1 MSNDNNNPMNQGA
14 PYYPPFGYPYYPPMP
29 EMQQQPAQQMPPQ
42 PQQPPMGWP
51 QQPVWYPH
59 MMPGFPPMGYPMPQQ
74 QPMMPP
80 QQAMPHPHHP
90 HHHHHAAAPGFDWSS
105 QAQGMVEGM
114 MGEQAGL
121 LKNIIST
128 IGADDKE
135 FWKGA
140 MIGAAA
146 TLLLT
151 NESVRNML
159 MQTVANAGDL
169 LKTGGAKVKDGVMS
183 GAETIK
189 ETATTSSTIFRD
201 TLKAG
206 KEGFTESVERHRQPA
221 PAAAAMVEGQ
231 ESEGT
236 LDEQQS

>member
-29 EMQQQPAQQMPPQ
+29 EMPQQPAQQMPPQ

-74 QPMMPP
+74 PMTPP

-169 LKTGGAKVKDGVMS
+169 LKTGGAKV
-183 GAETIK
+183 
-189 ETATTSSTIFRD
+189 
-201 TLKAG
+201 
-206 KEGFTESVERHRQPA
+206 
-221 PAAAAMVEGQ
+221 
-231 ESEGT
+231 
-236 LDEQQS
+236 